1 MLYFLNLFL
10 QMNTA
15 NTAAKVIMM
24 RATNETGKATGA
36 ELLNLYIR
44 DPGDADTFEVNKHNA
59 TDEILR

>member
-36 ELLNLYIR
+36 ALVNWYIS
-44 DPGDADTFEVNKHNA
+44 DPGDVDTFEVNKHNS